1 MHMIIYALVEAS
13 TTDEALAAGRT
24 VFNRL
29 TGIDGTAFD
38 YYVTFDDESTSVAG
52 RARWGERPIAAPL
65 DSQQG
70 QELLERGWETTTT
83 EFHRY
88 LDQVKTALDELT
100 DEQIMRNE
108 ARVRF
113 AFRQL
118 GAREGPVI
126 ILYDQYGS
134 GIRNPDELDRIQK
147 ECEDLWIVP
156 ADVHF

>member
-13 TTDEALAAGRT
+13 ATDEALAAGRT

-29 TGIDGTAFD
+29 TGIDGAAFD
-38 YYVTFDDESTSVAG
+38 SYVTFDNERTTIAG
-52 RARWGERPIAAPL
+52 KARWGEQPIAAPL

-70 QELLERGWETTTT
+70 QELLEQGWEATTN

-88 LDQVKTALDELT
+88 LDQVKTALDKLT

-108 ARVRF
+108 ALVRF

-118 GAREGPVI
+118 GAREGPSI
-126 ILYDQYGS
+126 ALYDQYGS
-134 GIRNPDELDRIQK
+134 GIRNPDELDRIR
-147 ECEDLWIVP
+147 EEHEDLWTVP
-156 ADVHF
+156 ADVHL